1 MLQINVSGYAD
12 EFTLSAQG
20 QSLYVRIRF
29 CKRQILAYNDDPHTK
44 IIKIF
49 PMVVVP

>member
-20 QSLYVRIRF
+20 QSLFVRIWF
-29 CKRQILAYNDDPHTK
+29 CKRQILAYKDDPHTK

-49 PMVVVP
+49 LMAVDP